1 MEVNLFMAR
10 IALLCYAMRRKRRV
24 TAVFGRD
31 DMKKIIATLV
41 APLLL
46 FPAVA
51 NAQFSESYNFLKAV
65 RDRDGAKATEILN
78 KPGSVI
84 VDTKDVSTGESA
96 LHIVTKR
103 RDTTWLSFLLAKGAK
118 PDIKDAEGNTPLILA
133 TQIGFSDGADLLL
146 KRGAQVDGA
155 NSGGE
160 TPLILAVQQRD
171 VAMVRLLLAAGANPK
186 RSDRTAGM
194 SALDYAARDPRAAVI
209 LKLLQEAK
217 PTKAAAGPV

>member
-1 MEVNLFMAR
+1 
-10 IALLCYAMRRKRRV
+10 LLCYAVRRKRRV
-24 TAVFGRD
+24 TALFGRN

-46 FPAVA
+46 LPAVA

-65 RDRDGAKATEILN
+65 RDRDGAKATEILA

-84 VDTKDVSTGESA
+84 VDTKDISTGESA

-118 PDIKDAEGNTPLILA
+118 PDIKDADGNTPLILA
-133 TQIGFSDGADLLL
+133 TQIGFTEGADLLL

-155 NSGGE
+155 NGGGE

-194 SALDYAARDPRAAVI
+194 SALDYATRDPRAAVI

-217 PTKAAAGPV
+217 PAKAAAGPV

>member
-1 MEVNLFMAR
+1 M
-10 IALLCYAMRRKRRV
+10 LCYAVRRKRRV
-24 TAVFGRD
+24 TALFGRN

-46 FPAVA
+46 LPAVA

-65 RDRDGAKATEILN
+65 RDRDGAKATEILA

-84 VDTKDVSTGESA
+84 VDTKDISTGESA

-118 PDIKDAEGNTPLILA
+118 PDIKDADGNTPLILA
-133 TQIGFSDGADLLL
+133 TQIGFTEGADLLL

-155 NSGGE
+155 NGGGE

-194 SALDYAARDPRAAVI
+194 SALDYATRDPRAAVI

-217 PTKAAAGPV
+217 PAKAAAGPV

>member
-1 MEVNLFMAR
+1 
-10 IALLCYAMRRKRRV
+10 
-24 TAVFGRD
+24 
-31 DMKKIIATLV
+31 MKKIIATLV

-46 FPAVA
+46 LPAVA

-65 RDRDGAKATEILN
+65 RDRDGAKATEILA

-84 VDTKDVSTGESA
+84 VDTKDISTGESA

-118 PDIKDAEGNTPLILA
+118 PDIKDADGNTPLILA
-133 TQIGFSDGADLLL
+133 TQIGFTEGADLLL

-155 NSGGE
+155 NGGGE

-194 SALDYAARDPRAAVI
+194 SALDYATRDPRAAVI

-217 PTKAAAGPV
+217 PAKAAAGPV